1 MKIEIIYV
9 EGNIYDWLGH
19 PDIQGSYRSYN
30 EYDIKVK
37 LYLSSNVY
45 VISFLAYYQEEAD
58 AWFVEPGRDSSLP
71 DEVDE
76 DLICDI
82 TTKIQDIL
90 DIDEKQKQFGANIN
104 NLIENFIHNHATNLS
119 FDDVVDILESVSQTK
134 EIFRRDSPINKVD
147 VNEDMI
153 VAFGEIF
160 SQANRT
166 YESNKRLYKHAK

>member
-19 PDIQGSYRSYN
+19 ASMQRPPSYN

-45 VISFLAYYQEEAD
+45 VISFIAYYQEEAD
-58 AWFVEPGRDSSLP
+58 AWFVEPGRDSTFP
-71 DEVDE
+71 DEIDE

-82 TTKIQDIL
+82 TTEIQDIL
-90 DIDEKQKQFGANIN
+90 NIDEKQKQFGANIN
-104 NLIENFIHNHATNLS
+104 NLIENFINNHDASLS
-119 FDDVVDILESVSQTK
+119 FDDVVDILESDSQTK
-134 EIFRRDSPINKVD
+134 EIFKRESPIKKVD
-147 VNEDMI
+147 VNEDMNI
-153 VAFGEIF
+153 AFGEIF